1 MASKLLTALLCA
13 TAIDALP
20 QGGIRQA
27 LRDAALQR
35 KTTPPR
41 RASTRT
47 PPRRQRYFTQRLD
60 HFDASLKNASFQQRY
75 FVNATHGTRA
85 AGPVFLCVG
94 GEGPALDASVVSRS
108 VHCSDATELAP
119 EVGAL
124 IVALEHRYYGKSIPP
139 SSERGA
145 QRLRHLT
152 SHQAVADIAVFHKH
166 ISDEFKLPPTT
177 KWIAFGGSYPGM
189 MAGFSRL
196 RLPHLIHA
204 AVSSSAPWHA
214 KVDMT
219 EYNDRVGAALANEAV
234 GGSDACQKIV
244 VDGHEKIKGLLESS
258 RLQPTPGTRQ
268 IFNFCNPLALENA
281 QTRRAWAGYGVVA
294 VPAQSNEP
302 ASTDPGQS
310 IGALCSVLLA
320 ANASSSVDALA
331 TLSARQRGGRCV
343 DASLSQNVE
352 DDGSDALSWP
362 WQTCAEFGFYQTCEV
377 GSQCPFARG
386 YVSVADEISIC
397 SQFGLTPYGRGQ
409 RRVLQQVYGGAR
421 PQGSR
426 ILFPNGDVDPW
437 TGLGVLKSPA
447 PTEPVMLV
455 VGASHH
461 AWTHPADTIVQKS
474 VADAKAAIQ
483 AQVKQ
488 RLAVE

>member
-1 MASKLLTALLCA
+1 MASKLLAALLWA
-13 TAIDALP
+13 AAHALP

-27 LRDAALQR
+27 LRDATLQR
-35 KTTPPR
+35 KTHKKD
-41 RASTRT
+41 AAAE
-47 PPRRQRYFTQRLD
+47 RYFTQRLD

-75 FVNATHGTRA
+75 FVNSTWYKTG
-85 AGPVFLCVG
+85 GPVLLCVG

-119 EVGAL
+119 QVGAL
-124 IVALEHRYYGKSIPP
+124 IVALEHRYYGKSVPP

-152 SHQAVADIAVFHKH
+152 SHQAVADIALFHKH
-166 ISDEFKLPPTT
+166 ISDEFKLPSTT

-189 MAGFSRL
+189 VAGFSRL

-219 EYNDRVGAALANEAV
+219 EYNDRVGAALANGAV
-234 GGSDACQKIV
+234 GGSEQCQKIV
-244 VDGHEKIKGLLESS
+244 VDGHAKIKSLLESS
-258 RLQPTPGTRQ
+258 RLQRMALARL
-268 IFNFCNPLALENA
+268 FNFCNPLALENA
-281 QTRRAWAGYGVVA
+281 QTRRAWAGYGVIG
-294 VPAQSNEP
+294 VPAQSNDP
-302 ASTDPGQS
+302 SSTDPGQS

-320 ANASSSVDALA
+320 VNASSSVDALA

-343 DASLSQNVE
+343 DASLSQNFE

-397 SQFGLTPYGRGQ
+397 SQFGLTPSI
-409 RRVLQQVYGGAR
+409 VEDNVAFSNAVYGGAR

-447 PTEPVMLV
+447 PSEPVMLV

-474 VADAKAAIQ
+474 VADAKRAIQ

-488 RLAVE
+488 WLAVE